1 MCIIIVKQR
10 NIEIP
15 SEYLKNSS
23 RINPHGLGVVWLD
36 TFEISYHKS
45 SEWSV
50 LNTARPYIAHFRYA
64 TVGKVG
70 PDNTHP
76 FRCGANK
83 HEYLMMNG
91 TIHGLGNKDVC
102 DTKVLAESL
111 DSVPRHKWKAELEKN
126 RLVRFV
132 TINTRLRTFQLY
144 NRDLWTFRNGVWYS
158 KDNIFQDHVVAVY
171 GTLKKGHGNYHR
183 YLTDSKFVGSG
194 TTKDKY
200 PLIIH
205 GLPYMLD
212 KKGKGHNVKVDVF
225 KVNDTVL
232 GKLDQLEG
240 HPNWYCRKQI
250 TITMKKKEVTCW
262 LYFAKDSMADE
273 GDEMHESYEVGYIHH
288 PFKKE
293 TTMRDLFLPAEK
305 PTYKQV
311 KFESFDDLYSNL
323 SGIETEDDEP
333 IIDEI
338 PYCTSCY
345 KDLASDGYGNYCCI
359 GCNEWYTQ
367 AEVDNLL

>member
-171 GTLKKGHGNYHR
+171 GT
-183 YLTDSKFVGSG
+183 
-194 TTKDKY
+194 
-200 PLIIH
+200 
-205 GLPYMLD
+205 
-212 KKGKGHNVKVDVF
+212 
-225 KVNDTVL
+225 VL

-345 KDLASDGYGNYCCI
+345 KDLANDGYGNYCCI